1 MNRRSFLA
9 AGAALVGS
17 EFVRPGD
24 VLAGL
29 AVETE
34 AEKLPMKPV
43 NLLVSTFGPMASYLL
58 SAKTWRPFPKA
69 GDRAGWNAVPQDVRD
84 VLTQR
89 ADAANTGAW
98 PMLLATDELEFKRT
112 GNRSHF
118 EGLSFGR
125 RARLGDL
132 VLGECVT
139 GSGKYLDQIANG
151 VWLIC
156 EESFWGVPAH
166 LAAQKAGVGLADEAE
181 PIIELFGA
189 ETAATLAWVVYL
201 LSEGLDSVS
210 PRIVPRVQMETQRRI
225 LDPYFTRNDHWWMGL
240 NEKHHLNNWNPWIN
254 SNVLTAALI
263 LEPEG
268 PRRGQIVE
276 KICSSVD
283 QFLADYSPDAGC
295 EEGPGY
301 WSRSAASFFDCCAT
315 LVSVHGGKG
324 ISVLQHPFTRA
335 MGHYIA
341 DVHIAGNFYVNYG
354 DAHMEASPEPELM
367 YRFGRATGDTTLAE
381 FGAFEARRRGLGLKG
396 NGGGPAS
403 LSRELAKVFTVQ
415 EVLAAPKHDALT
427 RDSWYPDLGLM
438 TARETEGSAQG
449 LYVALQAASN
459 GRPHGHNDSGS
470 FLVCHNGEPVFIDV
484 GVGTYE
490 AKTFSKDRYTIWTM
504 QSAFH
509 NLPTINGVM
518 QHEGNQYQASDLHY
532 EKTGALTS
540 VRANLATAYP
550 KDAGVERWL
559 RTFTLNCAA
568 HHVELVENF
577 SLTHEAPVTLSFM
590 AAKEPVVQPAGIQVN
605 GVLLAFDATQ
615 LKATSERIALTDALL
630 QHSWGEA
637 VWRVLLT
644 SVGPVKTATWK
655 MTMQAV

>member
-9 AGAALVGS
+9 VGAALVGS
-17 EFVRPGD
+17 EFVRPGN

-43 NLLVSTFGPMASYLL
+43 NLLVSTFGPMASDLL
-58 SAKTWRPFPKA
+58 TAKTWRPFPKA
-69 GDRAGWNAVPQDVRD
+69 GDRAGWNAVPQEVREIL
-84 VLTQR
+84 VQR
-89 ADAANTGAW
+89 ADSANTGAW

-210 PRIVPRVQMETQRRI
+210 PRIVPRVQREAQRRI
-225 LDPYFTRNDHWWMGL
+225 LDPYFTRNDFGWMGL
-240 NEKHHLNNWNPWIN
+240 NGKPHHVNNWNPWIN
-254 SNVLTAALI
+254 SNVLTAALV

-276 KICSSVD
+276 KVCRSVD

-341 DVHIAGNFYVNYG
+341 DVHIAENLYVDYG

-367 YRFGRATGDTTLAE
+367 YRLGRATGDTTLAE
-381 FGAFEARRRGLGLKG
+381 FGAFEAKRRGLGLKG

-415 EVLAAPKHDALT
+415 EVLAAPRYDALT

-438 TARETEGSAQG
+438 TAREAEGSTQG

-459 GRPHGHNDSGS
+459 GRSHGHTDSGS

-559 RTFTLNCAA
+559 RTLTLDRAA

-577 SLTHEAPVTLSFM
+577 SLTHEAPVALSFM
-590 AAKEPVVQPAGIQVN
+590 AAKEPVVQSAGVQVN
-605 GVLLAFDATQ
+605 GVLL
-615 LKATSERIALTDALL
+615 
-630 QHSWGEA
+630 
-637 VWRVLLT
+637 T
-644 SVGPVKTATWK
+644 SVGSVKTATWK
-655 MTMQAV
+655 MTMHAV